1 MLIMKKKRIEIK
13 IIKAGDYSMVI
24 KIDDDCEN
32 ISFYSFHTTYIVLHI
47 TKNRFM
53 VVSDMV
59 KSNNIVILYFNNKIP
74 IKYKVNRK
82 LRTTFNY
89 LINKYVIAIDYENS
103 RSK

>member
-1 MLIMKKKRIEIK
+1 MLMMKRKRIKIK
-13 IIKAGDYSMVI
+13 VIEVGDYSMVI

-32 ISFYSFHTTYIVLHI
+32 IFFDSFHTTDIVLHI